1 MKLYKNMQN
10 IVSESFQKKKKIGN
24 EKYSGITYDHKKHP
38 R

>member
-10 IVSESFQKKKKIGN
+10 IVSESFQKKKIGN